1 MGHSSGDHLSEGHE
15 VKRPQTCLK
24 LSQAPINDY
33 AAITLLATLH
43 AIILAITLLA
53 IILPDLPPTL
63 NPILGSL
70 PLPNPIIDG
79 LPRPMRPTLRKSLT

>member
-1 MGHSSGDHLSEGHE
+1 MGHSSGYHLSEGHE
-15 VKRPQTCLK
+15 VSN
-24 LSQAPINDY
+24 LSQVKSSAINDY
-33 AAITLLATLH
+33 AAITLLA
-43 AIILAITLLA
+43 ILLAVILA